1 MIDHVYPGSEGG
13 GKSPDEYQEI
23 FSSNFKLRLIGMSFI
38 RLGRE
43 ADRSYDHTTP
53 VTEST
58 PDRSYAL
65 SSTWL
70 CDQWSVY
77 LDGITALQHVAYQQ
91 WRSLLGQG
99 GLVGGHEA
107 HTQAFPPPLVDHI
120 RSCELP
126 TASFKFP
133 EALHRGGGSSQER

>member
-1 MIDHVYPGSEGG
+1 MTTQVCIILLRCRDEEGDINI
-13 GKSPDEYQEI
+13 SI
-23 FSSNFKLRLIGMSFI
+23 LRFP
-38 RLGRE
+38 
-43 ADRSYDHTTP
+43 AP